1 MSHGVVCKYHY
12 RENFRVW
19 LTSVT
24 VWLFF
29 REGVA
34 KCPCKCG
41 SVSEI
46 YKRRLKHLRE
56 NKEVL
61 YMTMLMNGTLKDHLE
76 EVDKFAEDMFDQLVM
91 QLKKQERITE
101 NLKATNQMEWV
112 QRMNNIRSRA
122 EEIVY
127 QELIYV

>member
-46 YKRRLKHLRE
+46 YTPIHA
-56 NKEVL
+56 EVKKL
-61 YMTMLMNGTLKDHLE
+61 WQIKYKVEQVIHEQERQNAVTR
-76 EVDKFAEDMFDQLVM
+76 Q
-91 QLKKQERITE
+91 KKQEIE
-101 NLKATNQMEWV
+101 H
-112 QRMNNIRSRA
+112 
-122 EEIVY
+122 
-127 QELIYV
+127 

>member
-46 YKRRLKHLRE
+46 YTYQKIPEFFYALENMDWTLIAFREDEESKAELKRRMDHWQEMARATGTRVDLR
-56 NKEVL
+56 
-61 YMTMLMNGTLKDHLE
+61 
-76 EVDKFAEDMFDQLVM
+76 
-91 QLKKQERITE
+91 
-101 NLKATNQMEWV
+101 
-112 QRMNNIRSRA
+112 
-122 EEIVY
+122 
-127 QELIYV
+127 